1 MPRLLRVRQDYR
13 SHTFTASVENDLS
26 NKDMSLLYS
35 QFAPFFGCVLGLS
48 REACTEYTETVGRIG
63 YINDGA
69 LTQSQFNDVRL
80 NIDALLRTCDQDKL
94 RAMAEMQMKDIFAST
109 TISLNDKHLLTLFMP
124 NVYCEGCDTE
134 DHLIFY
140 WAPYNALRKQ
150 DLKDSINR
158 YSDTLFNA
166 CQPEVQTCAA
176 CRPQAYGAIA
186 TSYIYQKYSRHNK
199 SNCRCAACGG
209 RY

>member
-1 MPRLLRVRQDYR
+1 
-13 SHTFTASVENDLS
+13 VENDLS

-35 QFAPFFGCVLGLS
+35 QFAPFPNCVLGVT
-48 REACTEYTETVGRIG
+48 REVCASYNEASYRIG
-63 YINDGA
+63 AINDGA
-69 LTQSQFNDVRL
+69 LTTSQFADVRL
-80 NIDALLRTCDQDKL
+80 SIDAVLRTCDQDKL
-94 RAMAEMQMKDIFAST
+94 REMAQMQMKDIFAST
-109 TISLNDKHLLTLFMP
+109 TITFDDKRLLTLFMP

-140 WAPYNALRKQ
+140 WAPYNAIRKQ

-158 YSDTLFNA
+158 YSDTIFNA

-176 CRPQAYGAIA
+176 CRPAAYGAIA